1 MKGTFTRDAFEEVS
15 SSSRS
20 STGSFTHAA
29 EQSYSATG
37 KVDPLVDPS
46 QGGVIRLSL
55 RRFMEINGYLF
66 LSNGMPMLTE
76 LSLDTTSSM
85 GRNVDIAFEALPDS
99 YELVKKVLA
108 RYDLQ
113 MINGIFQDTED
124 RILMLRSMAEMD
136 KKIAQQLTL
145 MVPDRN
151 GYDPTEDPDYALFG
165 SAYLTRCD
173 ISKFGLKTYHFTAT
187 DAPFRGFAD
196 KANLIR
202 VYGKKVFEKCQENGF
217 DIAAKDEFST
227 EDIVRDL
234 LKTTHAF
241 VFIVKGES
249 AASGWKKLY
258 GRDRVIILPDMHY
271 LPQAQ
276 AAVIGLTEGTLDLQ
290 NIEKFLVEDGKMST
304 SNAQT
309 LIRAVSGI
317 PIGAQAMLPNF
328 NKIPLAG
335 SYFKS
340 KEDINPISAAE
351 VKKMKKEV
359 KTEEWL

>member
-1 MKGTFTRDAFEEVS
+1 MKGVFSREAYDDVLS
-15 SSSRS
+15 SSKGS
-20 STGSFTHAA
+20 SGSFTHAA
-29 EQSYSATG
+29 EQSYHDTG
-37 KVDPLVDPS
+37 KIDPLVDPS

-76 LSLDTTSSM
+76 LSLDTTASM
-85 GRNVDIAFEALPDS
+85 GNNVDIAFESLPDS

-145 MVPDRN
+145 MVPDRD
-151 GYDPTEDPDYALFG
+151 GHDPTEDPDYALFG
-165 SAYLTRCD
+165 GAYLTRCD
-173 ISKFGLKTYHFTAT
+173 ISKFGLKTYHFTVT
-187 DAPFRGFAD
+187 DAPFRGSAD

-227 EDIVRDL
+227 KEIVRDL

-241 VFIVKGES
+241 VFIVKGENS
-249 AASGWKKLY
+249 VGRWKELY
-258 GRDRVIILPDMHY
+258 GRDRVIVLPDMHY

-290 NIEKFLVEDGKMST
+290 NIEKFLVDDGKMSS

-351 VKKMKKEV
+351 VKKIKKEV
-359 KTEEWL
+359 QTEEWL